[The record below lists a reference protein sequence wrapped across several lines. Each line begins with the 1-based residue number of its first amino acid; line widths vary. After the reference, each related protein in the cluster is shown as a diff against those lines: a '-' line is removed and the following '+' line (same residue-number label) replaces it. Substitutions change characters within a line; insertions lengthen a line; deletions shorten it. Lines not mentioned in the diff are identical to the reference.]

1 MVTHGLGVMPAY
13 GEDEILTPEE
23 IEIVSTYEKFSG

>member
-1 MVTHGLGVMPAY
+1 MPAY

-23 IEIVSTYEKFSG
+23 IEIVSTYVVNSAGK